1 MRIGSSIGLI
11 AVGLILALAVNFD
24 VKGLDLQ
31 QIGWIL
37 AIVGVVGLVVSLMM
51 ARRVRPV
58 VARDDYPPVVR
69 EEAPLPPARPDPR
82 YQDPNARY

>member
-11 AVGLILALAVNFD
+11 ALGLILALAVNID

-37 AIVGVVGLVVSLMM
+37 AVLGVVGLVISLILM
-51 ARRVRPV
+51 RRTRPV
-58 VARDDYPPVVR
+58 VTREVAPPVIR
-69 EEAPLPPARPDPR
+69 EEVVRPADPR
-82 YQDPNARY
+82 YPDGRY